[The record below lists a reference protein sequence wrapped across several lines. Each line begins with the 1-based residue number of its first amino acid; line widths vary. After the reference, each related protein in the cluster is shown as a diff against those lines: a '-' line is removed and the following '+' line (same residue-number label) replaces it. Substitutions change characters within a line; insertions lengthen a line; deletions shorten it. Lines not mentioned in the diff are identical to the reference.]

1 MENRPSAETDK
12 IIGSVAVI
20 EAENGPAIVINS
32 VDDAA
37 LGIESFDDLPLLD
50 VTKASIQKVGWS
62 KPTPVQKL
70 CLPHTLKQRHV
81 AGFAQT
87 GTGKTGVFLITI
99 ANRLLE
105 TKVAGQPTKTKAIVI
120 GPTRELAMQIEQDAQ
135 VLFEACGL
143 SSIAVF
149 GGIDYDKQA
158 KRIKDGVDVIFATP
172 GRLKDYCQKN
182 IVNLT
187 EVELFVCDE
196 ADRMFDMGFI
206 EDVEYFLERIPEQS
220 QKLLFS
226 ATTNAEVKELAFEYL
241 ENPEYISV
249 TPEVIT
255 PENITQRAVH
265 CNATEKL
272 RVLLGLMREHNPVCS
287 IVFTN
292 TKLTAEWLHYK
303 LTGNGFDADLI
314 TGDLPQKKRIKLI
327 QRIKEG
333 ELKALIATDVASRGL
348 HISKVTHVYNFDLPD
363 DAPNYVHRIGRTA
376 RAGASGSA
384 WSLVCDDYGH
394 NLSAI
399 NELLGEVAVSSE
411 WPKPEYLKIKD
422 EAGNPYEDG
431 TLVRERPGGSKR
443 DGGGRDR
450 DGGGRDRGG
459 DRGRDKNERAAGQQ
473 GRGRNQDR
481 QDRPQSGG
489 PRGQQAHGNNQNRP
503 QQDKNRG
510 GRNDNRGNKGENQ
523 RDRPQGQR
531 DGNRDQRPRKDHHQ
545 KPQHQAAAAKSSV
558 PESIESKSVGGM
570 IKKIFKA
577 IFGKG

>member
-1 MENRPSAETDK
+1 MENRPSADTDK
-12 IIGSVAVI
+12 NTGSIEVI
-20 EAENGPAIVINS
+20 EAKNGPAIVINLA
-32 VDDAA
+32 DDAA
-37 LGIESFDDLPLLD
+37 LGIETFDDLPLLPK
-50 VTKASIQKVGWS
+50 TKAAIQKVGWS

-105 TKVAGQPTKTKAIVI
+105 TKVEGQPTKTKAIVI

-135 VLFEACGL
+135 VLFEQCGL

-182 IVNLT
+182 IVNLS
-187 EVELFVCDE
+187 EIELFVCDE

-206 EDVEYFLERIPEQS
+206 EDVEFFLERIPEQS

-272 RVLLGLMREHNPVCS
+272 RVLLGLMREHNPVCA

-303 LTGNGFDADLI
+303 LTGNGFDVDLI

-348 HISKVTHVYNFDLPD
+348 HISKVSHVYNFDLPD

-399 NELLGEVAVSSE
+399 NELLGEVAVNSE
-411 WPKPEYLKIKD
+411 WPKAEYLKIKD

-431 TLVRERPGGSKR
+431 TLIRERPAKR
-443 DGGGRDR
+443 DGGR

-459 DRGRDKNERAAGQQ
+459 DGRRDNKSDRAGGQ
-473 GRGRNQDR
+473 GRGKNQGRPER
-481 QDRPQSGG
+481 QQSGANAGG
-489 PRGQQAHGNNQNRP
+489 PRGQQGQGNQNRP
-503 QQDKNRG
+503 QQDRGQGRG
-510 GRNDNRGNKGENQ
+510 GRPNNRGAKGDQQ
-523 RDRPQGQR
+523 RDRQQQGQ
-531 DGNRDQRPRKDHHQ
+531 RDQRPRKD
-545 KPQHQAAAAKSSV
+545 QHQRPQPQVAAAPKSST
-558 PESIESKSVGGM
+558 PESIETKSVGGM

-577 IFGKG
+577 IFGKA

>member
-1 MENRPSAETDK
+1 MENRPSADTDK
-12 IIGSVAVI
+12 TTGTIEVI
-20 EAENGPAIVINS
+20 EAANGPAIVINS
-32 VDDAA
+32 TDEAA
-37 LGIESFDDLPLLD
+37 LGIESFHDLPLLPL
-50 VTKASIQKVGWS
+50 TKAAIQKVGWS

-105 TKVAGQPTKTKAIVI
+105 SKVEGQPTKTKAIVI

-182 IVNLT
+182 IVNLS

-206 EDVEYFLERIPEQS
+206 EDVEFFLERIPEQS

-303 LTGNGFDADLI
+303 LTGNGFDVDLI

-348 HISKVTHVYNFDLPD
+348 HISKVSHVYNFDLPD

-399 NELLGEVAVSSE
+399 NELLGEVAVNSE

-450 DGGGRDRGG
+450 GGDGRRDNKSGGGG
-459 DRGRDKNERAAGQQ
+459 GQQ

-481 QDRPQSGG
+481 PDRQQSGGGGG
-489 PRGQQAHGNNQNRP
+489 PRGQQGQGNQNRP
-503 QQDKNRG
+503 QHNKDRG
-510 GRNDNRGNKGENQ
+510 GRPDNRGPKGDQQ
-523 RDRPQGQR
+523 RDRQQQGQ
-531 DGNRDQRPRKDHHQ
+531 RDQRPRKD
-545 KPQHQAAAAKSSV
+545 QHQRTQPQAAAAAKSSV
-558 PESIESKSVGGM
+558 PEAIESKSVGGM

-577 IFGKG
+577 IFGKA

>member
-1 MENRPSAETDK
+1 MENRPSADTDK
-12 IIGSVAVI
+12 NTGSIEVI
-20 EAENGPAIVINS
+20 EAKNGPAIVINLA
-32 VDDAA
+32 DDAA
-37 LGIESFDDLPLLD
+37 LGIETFDDLPLLPK
-50 VTKASIQKVGWS
+50 TKAAIQKVGWS

-105 TKVAGQPTKTKAIVI
+105 TKVEGQPTKTKAIVI

-135 VLFEACGL
+135 VLFEQCGL

-182 IVNLT
+182 IVNLS
-187 EVELFVCDE
+187 EIELFVCDE

-206 EDVEYFLERIPEQS
+206 EDVEFFLERIPEQS

-272 RVLLGLMREHNPVCS
+272 RVLLGLMREHNPVCA

-303 LTGNGFDADLI
+303 LTGNGFDVDLI

-348 HISKVTHVYNFDLPD
+348 HISKVSHVYNFDLPD
-363 DAPNYVHRIGRTA
+363 DAPHYVHRIGRTA

-399 NELLGEVAVSSE
+399 NELLGEVAVNSE
-411 WPKPEYLKIKD
+411 WPKAEYLKIKD

-431 TLVRERPGGSKR
+431 TLIRERPAKR
-443 DGGGRDR
+443 DGGR

-459 DRGRDKNERAAGQQ
+459 DGRRDNKSDRAGGQ
-473 GRGRNQDR
+473 GRGKNQGRPER
-481 QDRPQSGG
+481 QQSGANAGG
-489 PRGQQAHGNNQNRP
+489 PRGQQGQGNQNRP
-503 QQDKNRG
+503 QQDRGQGRG
-510 GRNDNRGNKGENQ
+510 GRPDNRGAKGDQQ
-523 RDRPQGQR
+523 RDRQQQGQ
-531 DGNRDQRPRKDHHQ
+531 RDQRPRKD
-545 KPQHQAAAAKSSV
+545 QHQRPQPQVAAAPKSST
-558 PESIESKSVGGM
+558 PESIETKSVGGM

-577 IFGKG
+577 IFGKA